1 MVTVQYPAIGLVE
14 LNSIARGIEV
24 CDAMMKVAEVQ
35 LIEAHPICAGK
46 YMALITGGVDAVRTS
61 VERGREVGE
70 QNVVD
75 SFIIPNVHPQVAPAL
90 RASTIVE
97 GLEALG
103 VIETFTA
110 ASAIRVADVAVKAA
124 DVQLLEVRL
133 ANGMGGKSFLTLTGV
148 VGAVQAAVRAGID
161 LIRDEGLLVHSV
173 VIPSPHEAMSRVVI

>member
-1 MVTVQYPAIGLVE
+1 MQYPAIGLVE

>member
-46 YMALITGGVDAVRTS
+46 YMVLITGDVDAVRTS
-61 VERGREVGE
+61 VQRGQEVGE
-70 QNVVD
+70 QNIVD
-75 SFIIPNVHPQVAPAL
+75 TLLIPNVHPQVSPAL
-90 RASTIVE
+90 KASTLVE

-110 ASAIRVADVAVKAA
+110 ASAIRAADAAVKEA
-124 DVQLLEVRL
+124 DVQLLEIRL
-133 ANGMGGKSFLTLTGV
+133 ANGMGGKSFLTLTGI
-148 VGAVQAAVRAGID
+148 VGAVQSAVRAGID

-173 VIPSPHEAMSRVVI
+173 VIPSPHESMSRVVI